1 METTAECQLSPE
13 PSDQLRPS
21 VWALHRPAVL
31 VFCPQVF
38 STVLVRCKLLLEG
51 KALTS
56 SQSGGGGACGWLDG
70 LPAFCC
76 LTSPLCSR
84 LSPVNLFTLKE
95 GLGSLAVI
103 AH

>member
-1 METTAECQLSPE
+1 MSAFTGTI
-13 PSDQLRPS
+13 
-21 VWALHRPAVL
+21 RPAPSFRL
-31 VFCPQVF
+31 GSSSSGCASFCPQVF

-51 KALTS
+51 EALTS
-56 SQSGGGGACGWLDG
+56 SRSGGGGACGWLDG
-70 LPAFCC
+70 LPASCC